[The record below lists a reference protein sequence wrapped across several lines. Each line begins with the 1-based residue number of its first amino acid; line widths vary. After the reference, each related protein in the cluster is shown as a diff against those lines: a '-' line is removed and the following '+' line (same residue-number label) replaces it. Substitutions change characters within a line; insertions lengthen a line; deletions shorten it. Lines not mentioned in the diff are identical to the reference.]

1 MKSLSMIVA
10 LAVVASCLVGWAS
23 AMPEPYA
30 LADAD
35 AAAVPD
41 AVPKA
46 GAEAD
51 PHFGFRRGG
60 FGGFGRGYGGFG
72 GFGRGYG
79 GFGGFGRGYGGFGGF
94 GRGYGGY
101 GGFGRGYGGHFGRG
115 FW

>member
-1 MKSLSMIVA
+1 MKLLSMIVA

-35 AAAVPD
+35 AEAVPD

-46 GAEAD
+46 DAEAD
-51 PHFGFRRGG
+51 PHFGFR
-60 FGGFGRGYGGFG
+60 
-72 GFGRGYG
+72 
-79 GFGGFGRGYGGFGGF
+79 GF

-101 GGFGRGYGGHFGRG
+101 GGFGRGYGGYGGFGRG
-115 FW
+115 FGSFGHGFW